1 MAVTGRVIAIIGRL
15 GVYPMVRLSLPARR
29 ILAYLAV
36 RGEPVARQVAS
47 AELWP
52 DSLEDVGRA
61 NLRRALW
68 NAPQGWITKRADD
81 LVLEAETDHAQ
92 AEACSARAI
101 DGEALTYREI
111 KLLSNDI
118 LPGWHEEWLLLAHER
133 FRMLRV
139 QALEAACRTMTR
151 GGQYSLA
158 TQAGAAAL
166 AAEPLR
172 ESAAEALIDAHL
184 AHRNRYEALR
194 CFRSLAQRLDAE
206 LGVSPD
212 PTLAERLT
220 GWTLPKTPR
229 RRDSGLITSP
239 DAVRGGAD
247 GTAARVLRR

>member
-1 MAVTGRVIAIIGRL
+1 MAVTARVIAIVGRL
-15 GVYPMVRLSLPARR
+15 GVFPMVRLSLPARR

-36 RGEPVARQVAS
+36 RGDSVARQVAS

-52 DSLEDVGRA
+52 DSLDDIGRA

-68 NAPQGWITKRADD
+68 NVPPGWIATRGDE
-81 LVLEAETDHAQ
+81 LVLEAETDLAR
-92 AEACSARAI
+92 AEAAAARAI
-101 DGEALTYREI
+101 GGEALTFEEI

-118 LPGWHEEWLLLAHER
+118 LPGWHEEWLLPDQER
-133 FRMLRV
+133 FRMVRV

-184 AHRNRYEALR
+184 AQRNRYEALR
-194 CFRSLAQRLDAE
+194 CYRSLAQRLEAE
-206 LGVSPD
+206 LGVPPD
-212 PTLAERLT
+212 PTLAERLA
-220 GWTLPKTPR
+220 GPA
-229 RRDSGLITSP
+229 S
-239 DAVRGGAD
+239 
-247 GTAARVLRR
+247 AARH